1 MSHQTERG
9 KIYVRSRRSVARG
22 DGEQKYGFPIDRLYF
37 GLTVIE
43 IADDDGG
50 TLLGEEKSGGT
61 TNTLTKSIIYS
72 MELRIS
78 VSRTSRVRVYAR
90 GRVVIVY
97 RSILREHIPGTGDDG
112 NLAGQETG
120 GVRGTA
126 GEVVHDDR
134 DTVSGNGGH
143 CESVF
148 VEMRE
153 GRVMS

>member
-1 MSHQTERG
+1 MAFPPAWMIWLAISLPLSTMSHQTERG

-78 VSRTSRVRVYAR
+78 VS
-90 GRVVIVY
+90 
-97 RSILREHIPGTGDDG
+97 
-112 NLAGQETG
+112 
-120 GVRGTA
+120 
-126 GEVVHDDR
+126 
-134 DTVSGNGGH
+134 
-143 CESVF
+143 
-148 VEMRE
+148 
-153 GRVMS
+153 